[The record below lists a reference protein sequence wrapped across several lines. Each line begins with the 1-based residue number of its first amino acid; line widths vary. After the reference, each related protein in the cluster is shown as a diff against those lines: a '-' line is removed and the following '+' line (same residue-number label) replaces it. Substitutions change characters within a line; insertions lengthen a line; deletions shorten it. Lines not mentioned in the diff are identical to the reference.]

1 LIPLITLKPEHKALF
16 VTCSLPDLNSK
27 LADFGMIPGSVWR
40 LIRKIPFSGPLVLSN
55 GNTRISVR
63 MEDASSIFMDP
74 A

>member
-1 LIPLITLKPEHKALF
+1 
-16 VTCSLPDLNSK
+16 
-27 LADFGMIPGSVWR
+27 MIPGSVWR

-63 MEDASSIFMDP
+63 MEDASSIFVDP